1 MCGEYS
7 AARAQRP
14 IAARIRYPAR
24 VNAEIA
30 AYDTYIRAR
39 LERAIACLD
48 GLSEAQLNWRP
59 TVDEGNSVFAL
70 AAHTLGNA
78 RAWVLGIACGRDVVR
93 DRPGEF
99 AATGESA
106 MRLRA
111 DLGRLSAEI
120 TEALAALAPAQLDHR
135 LVPPQVLRGGTQTH
149 EISVR
154 DALMQVVEHA
164 SLHLGHLELTRD
176 LALKQA

>member
-1 MCGEYS
+1 M
-7 AARAQRP
+7 
-14 IAARIRYPAR
+14 
-24 VNAEIA
+24 NAEIA
-30 AYDTYIRAR
+30 AYDAYIRDR
-39 LERAIACLD
+39 LSLAVDCLSD
-48 GLSEAQLNWRP
+48 LTEAQLNWRP
-59 TVDEGNSVFAL
+59 PIDGANSAYAL

-78 RAWVLGIACGRDVVR
+78 RAWVLGIACGRDVDR

-106 MRLRA
+106 ARLRGDVA
-111 DLGRLSAEI
+111 RLSAEI
-120 TEALAALAPAQLDHR
+120 TEALAALEPVRLDHR
-135 LVPPQVLRGGTQTH
+135 LVPPQVLRGGTKTH

-164 SLHLGHLELTRD
+164 SLHLGHLEMTRD